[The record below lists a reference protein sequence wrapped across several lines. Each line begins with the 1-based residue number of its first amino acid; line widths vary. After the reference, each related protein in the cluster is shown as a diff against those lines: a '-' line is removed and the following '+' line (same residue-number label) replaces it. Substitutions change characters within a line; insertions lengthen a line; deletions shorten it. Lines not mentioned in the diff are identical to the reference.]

1 MKISRITKI
10 LFFLVAAIAVGG
22 IFGSFIAAGI
32 GGIVFATVPGMG
44 TVDYSSA
51 IKEKRETLAGIKAE
65 MRALIDLS
73 ETEQRDFSDEE
84 DKKFQDLEKRSEQI
98 TKAIERLEKAERDL
112 GGKAGKEKRRQ
123 EKESAEE
130 RQEKMEAAFRSY
142 LRGGMSA
149 LTTEQR
155 EFLEEQ
161 RALNTGTDAEGGFT
175 VPEGFSNT
183 LEQAMLDFG
192 GIMSVAQ
199 ILDTNTGNDLPYPT
213 TNDTSNKGAI
223 LGENQAAGESVDP
236 AFGSVILKAFTY
248 SSKPVLISNQLL
260 QDNAV
265 NLDSVI
271 AQMLVD
277 RVMRA
282 FAEHAATGGGTSTPQ
297 GVTIGG
303 TKGADAAVSSITYD
317 NLVDLQ
323 HSVDKNYRKNGTFM
337 FNDNTLKV
345 LRKLKDDQG
354 RPIFQESMR
363 DGEPSTILGKP
374 YVVDNDMP
382 DIGASAKSIAF
393 GDFNKYIV
401 RRVRGYSVKRLTE
414 RYADNNQTGFLL
426 FVRLDGRI
434 LDAGTHPI
442 KYLQHAAA

>member
-1 MKISRITKI
+1 
-10 LFFLVAAIAVGG
+10 
-22 IFGSFIAAGI
+22 
-32 GGIVFATVPGMG
+32 
-44 TVDYSSA
+44 
-51 IKEKRETLAGIKAE
+51 
-65 MRALIDLS
+65 
-73 ETEQRDFSDEE
+73 
-84 DKKFQDLEKRSEQI
+84 
-98 TKAIERLEKAERDL
+98 
-112 GGKAGKEKRRQ
+112 
-123 EKESAEE
+123 
-130 RQEKMEAAFRSY
+130 
-142 LRGGMSA
+142 
-149 LTTEQR
+149 
-155 EFLEEQ
+155 
-161 RALNTGTDAEGGFT
+161 
-175 VPEGFSNT
+175 
-183 LEQAMLDFG
+183 
-192 GIMSVAQ
+192 
-199 ILDTNTGNDLPYPT
+199 
-213 TNDTSNKGAI
+213 
-223 LGENQAAGESVDP
+223 
-236 AFGSVILKAFTY
+236 
-248 SSKPVLISNQLL
+248 
-260 QDNAV
+260 
-265 NLDSVI
+265 
-271 AQMLVD
+271 MLVD